1 MTEGAEELSPQE
13 LRQQELAE
21 LRKYAQ
27 EQAEN
32 GFVWVYRGEGEADQS
47 LAGAH
52 KPEQVGT
59 WFTTNFAIAQDHASK
74 VEKRGSKG
82 MRIVAVAIPKSML
95 DVDEQIRRRGGRMP
109 IGTDTVLVPFRDDLI
124 VKETGTP
131 ILEVPTPDIYVSQF
145 KIAQE
150 VTPVVDKSTE

>member
-32 GFVWVYRGEGEADQS
+32 GFAWVYRGEGKSDQS
-47 LAGAH
+47 LAGTH
-52 KPEQVGT
+52 MSEHVGK
-59 WFTTNFAIAQDHASK
+59 WFTTNFAAAQDHGRK
-74 VEKRGSKG
+74 IQGRGAENA
-82 MRIVAVAIPKSML
+82 RIIAVAIPKSML
-95 DVDEQIRRRGGRMP
+95 DVDEQIKRRRGRMP
-109 IGTDTVLVPFRDDLI
+109 TGTDTILVPFRGDL
-124 VKETGTP
+124 VEKEITEP
-131 ILEVPTPDIYVSQF
+131 FLEEPTPDIYVNQF

-150 VTPVVDKSTE
+150 VTPVLDR